1 LRNHVILLQQNNV
14 NNINIDELCMK
25 ALEYTVI
32 EPEQSRNNADPS
44 WPGLTG
50 QVQTTF
56 RIWDMYLMEKA
67 EGGTPANSPMKH
79 YPASPTLHKLLNMY
93 KLPIQKI
100 ENLRI
105 DQPFYQAFPNLI
117 LPPGCKSTLQTASL
131 NPIPGERLQ
140 PPFALQPHSMLEL
153 QQKVQS
159 MVSEYMWAGSYDWNS
174 TQRPSESGF
183 T

>member
-1 LRNHVILLQQNNV
+1 
-14 NNINIDELCMK
+14 MK

-32 EPEQSRNNADPS
+32 EPEPSRHDS
-44 WPGLTG
+44 DTTWSGLTG

-67 EGGTPANSPMKH
+67 EGGSPASSPMKH
-79 YPASPTLHKLLNMY
+79 HPASPTLHKLLQMY

-117 LPPGCKSTLQTASL
+117 LPPGCKSTLQTAPL
-131 NPIPGERLQ
+131 IPAAGDQLQ
-140 PPFALQPHSMLEL
+140 PPYPLEPHMVVEL
-153 QQKVQS
+153 QQKVHA
-159 MVSEYMWAGSYDWNS
+159 MVSQYLWAETYDWNNS
-174 TQRPSESGF
+174 RPAR
-183 T
+183 TDYR

>member
-1 LRNHVILLQQNNV
+1 
-14 NNINIDELCMK
+14 MK

-32 EPEQSRNNADPS
+32 EPEPSRNDTDPS
-44 WPGLTG
+44 WTGLTG
-50 QVQTTF
+50 QVRTTF
-56 RIWDMYLMEKA
+56 RIWDMYLVEKA
-67 EGGTPANSPMKH
+67 EGGSPANSEMKH
-79 YPASPTLHKLLNMY
+79 YPASPTLHKLLHMY

-131 NPIPGERLQ
+131 NPVLAEQLQ
-140 PPFALQPHSMLEL
+140 PPYPLQPHSILEL

-159 MVSEYMWAGSYDWNS
+159 MVSEYLWAESYGWSNPRPQ
-174 TQRPSESGF
+174 QRGF
-183 T
+183 R